1 MTAVWLLTG
10 TIANEAATDEAGAVP
25 YFSALIEHVKQIDR
39 TRPVTVATNLPCA
52 ADKVAPLLDFVSDAP
67 IPIVVGRDAAQ
78 TPSLFSVFSSIP
90 EATTRG
96 GTHSK
101 HAVTPGSII

>member
-1 MTAVWLLTG
+1 MTG

-52 ADKVAPLLDFVSDAP
+52 ADKVAPLLDFVSLNRCKQATVRLSSLQAP
-67 IPIVVGRDAAQ
+67 VAHPHRAETRTLSQCQTTAGTSRDPA
-78 TPSLFSVFSSIP
+78 
-90 EATTRG
+90 
-96 GTHSK
+96 
-101 HAVTPGSII
+101 